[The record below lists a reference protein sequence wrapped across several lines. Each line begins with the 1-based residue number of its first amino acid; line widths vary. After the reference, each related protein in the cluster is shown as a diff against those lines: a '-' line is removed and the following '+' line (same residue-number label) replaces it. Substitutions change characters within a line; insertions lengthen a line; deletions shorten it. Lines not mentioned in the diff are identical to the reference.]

1 MSDNPIEI
9 LPLTRYVGAEIRGV
23 DVSVKLDSSICEK
36 ISKVLYQYGV
46 VFFRNQNISDEQF
59 LAFAE
64 EFGEPR
70 VNPLT
75 HHVDKIPSIA
85 KIVKEPWHE
94 TSTGDMWHADH
105 TFLASPMNTMLRAVE
120 VPAVGGDTLWVN
132 TQIAFEH
139 LPQKLK
145 EELSRMNALHSHS
158 FLIKDRDYAKK
169 YEEEHGTSA
178 LREKKSST
186 TKMQYHP
193 VIRQHPQTGKDVLFV
208 NPGYTVKFEGWSR
221 EKSEPLLSTLY
232 DHCLKP
238 EFQCRFKW
246 DKGSIAMWDNSQTW
260 HFAVNDYSGFRRE
273 MHRIVIG

>member
-1 MSDNPIEI
+1 MGNNSLEI
-9 LPLTRYVGAEIRGV
+9 LPLTRNVGAEIRGV
-23 DVSVKLDSSICEK
+23 DASVKLDSSIYQEILK
-36 ISKVLYQYGV
+36 TLYRYGV
-46 VFFRNQNISDEQF
+46 VFFRNQSISDEQF
-59 LAFAE
+59 LAFAQR
-64 EFGEPR
+64 FGEPR

-75 HHVDKIPSIA
+75 PHLEEIPAIA
-85 KIVKEPWHE
+85 KIIKEPWHE

-105 TFLASPMNTMLRAVE
+105 TFLPSPMNTMLRAVE
-120 VPAVGGDTLWVN
+120 VPALGGDTLWVN
-132 TQIAFEH
+132 TRVAFEH

-145 EELSRMNALHSHS
+145 EQLIDMKALHSHS

-169 YEEEHGTSA
+169 YEEEHGTSN
-178 LREKKSST
+178 LRKQKNSN

-208 NPGYTVKFEGWSR
+208 NPGYTVKFEGCSR

-232 DHCLKP
+232 DHCLRP

-260 HFAVNDYSGFRRE
+260 HYAVNDYSGFRRE